1 MGFELVAKDGRTV
14 SIAADEWLPTVELLS
29 REGLLEPLKVALAH
43 YNACTAVTGDE
54 ARRIAAF
61 LDGYLATVPAEGRIL
76 LDGSVTTGGEPP
88 RRNGD
93 GRTGAQGVTVR
104 RLAHFRDF
112 CRSSGGFLVE

>member
-1 MGFELVAKDGRTV
+1 MGFELVAQDGRTV
-14 SIAADEWLPTVELLS
+14 SFAADEWLPTVELLS

-61 LDGYLATVPAEGRIL
+61 LDGYLATVPADGRVL
-76 LDGSVTTGGEPP
+76 LDGSVTTEGEPS
-88 RRNGD
+88 RRNGAD
-93 GRTGAQGVTVR
+93 PTRAYAVPVE

>member
-1 MGFELVAKDGRTV
+1 MGFELVAQDGRTI
-14 SIAADEWLPTVELLS
+14 SIAADEWLPTVELLA

-61 LDGYLATVPAEGRIL
+61 LDGYLATVPPEGRVL
-76 LDGSVTTGGEPP
+76 LDGSVITGTPARNGGGPTGGYAVPVE
-88 RRNGD
+88 
-93 GRTGAQGVTVR
+93 